1 MKIKT
6 VYDPPP
12 IPLRDRDWCAWDE
25 ETCHGDSD
33 QFGWGATEEEAI
45 RDLIENVRHWYEP

>member
-6 VYDPPP
+6 VFDPKPMP
-12 IPLRDRDWCAWDE
+12 IRDCDWCAWDE

-33 QFGWGATEEEAI
+33 QFGWGETEEEAI
-45 RDLIENVRHWYEP
+45 EDLKTKVSDRYEP

>member
-12 IPLRDRDWCAWDE
+12 IPLRDCEWCAWDE

-33 QFGWGATEEEAI
+33 QFGWGETEEEAI
-45 RDLIENVRHWYEP
+45 EDLKTKVSDRYEP